1 MTLVYAPELYPQ
13 RRNYRSPANE
23 AYLRENVGI
32 DPAIL
37 AAALGIPTHFVVAYQ
52 RQLGLRKIL
61 NHTERRRVK

>member
-1 MTLVYAPELYPQ
+1 MTVTAPDLFPR
-13 RRNYRSPANE
+13 RRNYHSAANE

-37 AAALGIPTHFVVAYQ
+37 AAALGIPRHFVMAYQ

-61 NHTERRRVK
+61 NHTDRRRTE